1 MGGADAPHG
10 EERALARVSNHE
22 DEQLIFRDAAKGP
35 LLRTRAYIVAPSTHG
50 ANSAPPKSKL
60 SLLVGWPEAVFSISS
75 KMRWPHSCTVS
86 SPSRMVPQLTSIS
99 SSMRLYIGVLV
110 ASLIDGAGLQP
121 NTLPRP
127 VVKQTRLAPPATCPV
142 AATGS

>member
-1 MGGADAPHG
+1 M
-10 EERALARVSNHE
+10 LQRVATPPPDFASLHSGYDRE
-22 DEQLIFRDAAKGP
+22 
-35 LLRTRAYIVAPSTHG
+35 TYIVAPSTHG
-50 ANSAPPKSKL
+50 ANSAPPKSKF
-60 SLLVGWPEAVFSISS
+60 SLLVGWPDAVFSISS
-75 KMRWPHSCTVS
+75 KMRWPHCCTVS
-86 SPSRMVPQLTSIS
+86 SPSRMVPQLTSMS
-99 SSMRLYIGVLV
+99 SSMRWNIGVLV

>member
-1 MGGADAPHG
+1 MSSRPPQKEDPHPQ
-10 EERALARVSNHE
+10 ERRRVN
-22 DEQLIFRDAAKGP
+22 R
-35 LLRTRAYIVAPSTHG
+35 YIVAPSTHG

-60 SLLVGWPEAVFSISS
+60 SLLVGCPEAVFSIRS
-75 KMRWPHSCTVS
+75 KMRWPHCCTVS
-86 SPSRMVPQLTSIS
+86 SPSRMVPQLTSMS
-99 SSMRLYIGVLV
+99 SSMRLYIAELV
-110 ASLIDGAGLQP
+110 ASLIEGAGLQP